1 MDSSSEHSEKRP
13 HPGSVAVNVADVDV
27 AAQLASSNVNLDPEA
42 AAKLRFV
49 RFTVLTAR
57 VSNNV
62 PLDER

>member
-1 MDSSSEHSEKRP
+1 M
-13 HPGSVAVNVADVDV
+13 AVDVADVDV

-57 VSNNV
+57 VPNNV